1 MSSLNNDSPPRHIA
15 IIMDGNGRWA
25 KKRFLPRTMGHKAAV
40 KNVRAVIESCI
51 DLGIEYLTL
60 FAFGRE
66 NWLRPKVEVDT
77 LMSLFKKVL
86 YSEIEDLNTNGV
98 QYKVIGDRSR
108 LSNDLLE
115 AINQA
120 EEKTEGNDKLKLR
133 VAIDYSGQWDILSAV
148 EKIVSK
154 VQQGTISINNLTP
167 DIFSKELITKND
179 PNPDLL
185 IRTSGETRISNFM
198 LWQLSY
204 AELYFT
210 ERLWPDFTRTD
221 LEKAIQFFKN
231 RERRFGKI
239 SEQIMGQT

>member
-1 MSSLNNDSPPRHIA
+1 VRSKQNLPKHIA

-25 KKRFLPRTMGHKAAV
+25 KRRFLPRTMGHKAAV
-40 KNVRAVIESCI
+40 KRVRGTIEDCL
-51 DLGIEYLTL
+51 DLKIKHLTL

-66 NWLRPKVEVDT
+66 NWLRPKNEVET
-77 LMSLFKKVL
+77 LMGLFKKVL
-86 YSEIEDLNTNGV
+86 HSEIKELHQNGV

-108 LSNDLLE
+108 LSTELLE

-120 EEKTEGNDKLKLR
+120 ELLTCNNDKLKLR
-133 VAIDYSGQWDILSAV
+133 IAIDYSGQWDILQAV
-148 EKIVSK
+148 KSIVALN
-154 VQQGTISINNLTP
+154 QTDNIAIDQIDENLL
-167 DIFSKELITKND
+167 SSHLVTKND

-210 ERLWPDFTRTD
+210 ERLWPDFTRVD
-221 LEKAIQFFKN
+221 LEEAIEFFSK

-239 SEQIMGQT
+239 SEQLMDST

>member
-1 MSSLNNDSPPRHIA
+1 MNRPNNSLPKHIA

-40 KNVRAVIESCI
+40 KNVRAVIESCVDI
-51 DLGIEYLTL
+51 GIEYLTL

-86 YSEIEDLNTNGV
+86 YSEIDELNKNGV
-98 QYKVIGDRSR
+98 QYKIIGDRSR
-108 LSNDLLE
+108 LSDDLLE
-115 AINQA
+115 AINIA
-120 EEKTEGNDKLKLR
+120 ENKTKDNNKLKLR
-133 VAIDYSGQWDILSAV
+133 VAIDYSGQWDILTAV
-148 EKIVSK
+148 KQVALK
-154 VQQGTISINNLTP
+154 LNRGLINLDQINTEF
-167 DIFSKELITKND
+167 FSKELITNND
-179 PNPDLL
+179 PHPDLL

-210 ERLWPDFTRTD
+210 ERLWPDFTRPD
-221 LEKAIQFFKN
+221 LEKAIEFFIN

-239 SEQIMGQT
+239 SEQITGPS

>member
-1 MSSLNNDSPPRHIA
+1 MNIPNNSLPRHIA

-40 KNVRAVIESCI
+40 KNVRAVIESCVDI
-51 DLGIEYLTL
+51 GVEYLTL

-86 YSEIEDLNTNGV
+86 YSEIDELNKNGV
-98 QYKVIGDRSR
+98 QYKIIGDRSR
-108 LSNDLLE
+108 LSDDLLE
-115 AINQA
+115 AINIA
-120 EEKTEGNDKLKLR
+120 ENKTKDNNKLKLR
-133 VAIDYSGQWDILSAV
+133 VAIDYSGQWDILTAV
-148 EKIVSK
+148 KQVALK
-154 VQQGTISINNLTP
+154 LNRGLINLDQINTEF
-167 DIFSKELITKND
+167 FSKELITNND
-179 PNPDLL
+179 PHPDLL

-210 ERLWPDFTRTD
+210 ERLWPDFTRPD
-221 LEKAIQFFKN
+221 LEKAIEFFIN

-239 SEQIMGQT
+239 SEQITDPS